1 MTNHNTD
8 DLVQIK
14 DLSKVFPGSRDSLF
28 GKKIY
33 VHAVSNVSLS
43 IHKGETLGI
52 VGESGCGKSTL
63 GRCILRLMEPSGG
76 EVSFDGKNLLKL
88 SKKEMRDMRKRMQII
103 FQDPYASLNPRMTV
117 LEAVIAP
124 LDAFEIGSKKERLI
138 KAEQILHIVGIDDQQ
153 MNRYPHEFSGGQR
166 QRIDIA
172 RALVLDP
179 DFVVCDE
186 PVSALDA
193 SVRASVLNLMK
204 KLQGQFGLTYLFI
217 SHDLSVVKHI
227 SDRVAVMYLGSI
239 VEIADTKDLYNNPAH
254 PYTKALLAAIP
265 LPDPTKKRK
274 AIPIIGEMP
283 SPYDVSDGCPF
294 HNRCPYYKERCKK
307 ERPQLQA
314 IGHNHWAACHEIHS
328 WWN

>member
-1 MTNHNTD
+1 M
-8 DLVQIK
+8 
-14 DLSKVFPGSRDSLF
+14 FPASRNSLF

-33 VHAVSNVSLS
+33 AHAVNHVSFS
-43 IHKGETLGI
+43 IRKGETLGI

-63 GRCILRLMEPSGG
+63 GRCILRLMEPSTGD
-76 EVSFDGKNLLKL
+76 VSFSGKSLLKL
-88 SKKEMRDMRKRMQII
+88 SKEEMRNMRMKMQII

-117 LEAVIAP
+117 VEAVMAP
-124 LDAFEIGSKKERLI
+124 LDAFQIGSKEDRL
-138 KAEQILHIVGIDDQQ
+138 KRAREILHIVGIDNQQ

-204 KLQGQFGLTYLFI
+204 KLQRQFGLTYLFI

-239 VEIADTKDLYNNPAH
+239 VELADTHDLYESPAH

-265 LPDPTKKRK
+265 LPDPTQRRK
-274 AIPIIGEMP
+274 DIPIIGEMP
-283 SPYDVSDGCPF
+283 SPYNIPSGCPF
-294 HNRCPYYKERCKK
+294 HNRCPYCTERCRK
-307 ERPQLQA
+307 ERPQLQS
-314 IGHNHWAACHEIHS
+314 IGGNHLAACHEIHS
-328 WWN
+328 L

>member
-1 MTNHNTD
+1 M
-8 DLVQIK
+8 
-14 DLSKVFPGSRDSLF
+14 FPASRNSLF

-33 VHAVSNVSLS
+33 AHAVNHVSFS
-43 IHKGETLGI
+43 IRKGETLGI

-63 GRCILRLMEPSGG
+63 GRCILRLMEPSTGD
-76 EVSFDGKNLLKL
+76 VSFSGKSLLKL
-88 SKKEMRDMRKRMQII
+88 SKEEMRNMRMKMQII

-117 LEAVIAP
+117 VEAVMAP
-124 LDAFEIGSKKERLI
+124 LDAFQIGSKEDRL
-138 KAEQILHIVGIDDQQ
+138 KRAREILHIVGIDNQQ

-204 KLQGQFGLTYLFI
+204 KLQRQFGLTYLFI

-239 VEIADTKDLYNNPAH
+239 VELADTHDLYESPAH

-265 LPDPTKKRK
+265 LPDPTQRRK
-274 AIPIIGEMP
+274 DIPIIGEMP
-283 SPYDVSDGCPF
+283 SPYNIPSGCPF
-294 HNRCPYYKERCKK
+294 HNRCPYCIERCRK
-307 ERPQLQA
+307 ERPQLQS
-314 IGHNHWAACHEIHS
+314 IGGNHLAACHEIHS
-328 WWN
+328 L

>member
-1 MTNHNTD
+1 M
-8 DLVQIK
+8 
-14 DLSKVFPGSRDSLF
+14 FPASRNSLF

-33 VHAVSNVSLS
+33 AHAVNHVSFS
-43 IHKGETLGI
+43 IRKGETLGI

-63 GRCILRLMEPSGG
+63 GRCILRLVEPSTGD
-76 EVSFDGKNLLKL
+76 VSFSGKSLLKL
-88 SKKEMRDMRKRMQII
+88 SKEEMRNMRMKMQII

-117 LEAVIAP
+117 VEAVMAP
-124 LDAFEIGSKKERLI
+124 LDAFQIGSKEDRL
-138 KAEQILHIVGIDDQQ
+138 KRAEEILHIVGIDNQQ
-153 MNRYPHEFSGGQR
+153 MHRYPHEFSGGQR

-179 DFVVCDE
+179 DFIVCDE

-204 KLQGQFGLTYLFI
+204 KLQRQFGLTYLFI

-239 VEIADTKDLYNNPAH
+239 VEIADTPDLYESPAH

-265 LPDPTKKRK
+265 LPDPTKRRK
-274 AIPIIGEMP
+274 DIPIIGEMP
-283 SPYDVSDGCPF
+283 SPYNIPSGCPF
-294 HNRCPYYKERCKK
+294 HNRCPYCTERCRK
-307 ERPQLQA
+307 ERPQLQS
-314 IGHNHWAACHEIHS
+314 IGRNHLAACHEIHLL
-328 WWN
+328 

>member
-1 MTNHNTD
+1 MTNDSTEE
-8 DLVQIK
+8 LIQVK
-14 DLSKVFPGSRDSLF
+14 DLCKMFPASRNSLF

-33 VHAVSNVSLS
+33 AHAVNHVSFS
-43 IHKGETLGI
+43 IRKGETLGI

-63 GRCILRLMEPSGG
+63 GRCILRLMEPSTG
-76 EVSFDGKNLLKL
+76 EVSFSGKSLLKL
-88 SKKEMRDMRKRMQII
+88 SKEEMRNMRMKMQII

-117 LEAVIAP
+117 VEAVMAP
-124 LDAFEIGSKKERLI
+124 LDAFQIGSKEDRL
-138 KAEQILHIVGIDDQQ
+138 KRARKILHIVGIDNQQ

-204 KLQGQFGLTYLFI
+204 KLQRQFGLTYLFI

-239 VEIADTKDLYNNPAH
+239 VELADTHDLYESPAH

-265 LPDPTKKRK
+265 LPDPTQRRK
-274 AIPIIGEMP
+274 DIPIIGEMP
-283 SPYDVSDGCPF
+283 SPYNIPSGCPF
-294 HNRCPYYKERCKK
+294 HNRCPYCTERCRK
-307 ERPQLQA
+307 ERPQLQS
-314 IGHNHWAACHEIHS
+314 IGGNHLAACHEIHS
-328 WWN
+328 L